1 MKEMTPRERVYA
13 ALNFQE
19 TDRVPISFAGGVG
32 NRIVE
37 SAPDGMICSELYK
50 YLGITNP
57 EPIMISPTFNLVNHP
72 DEQAV
77 QRLHSDV
84 RAVWGTPLHPAVNA
98 DGTPNIVSTT
108 VNTHQSIGH
117 KVKRVGLYDMPV
129 DDPMLYM
136 TTEKDIDEYPWP
148 DLDARID
155 IPEEL
160 IERARHFHE
169 DTDYFVAGLTGREN
183 PWYFFETA
191 MQRWLIDMKLRPKF
205 YHKMMGKTV
214 ERMLAYNEQWYG
226 VMGKY
231 LDAAWVGEDLGTQE
245 NPFISHDDYLEF
257 CKPYQATIIKSIR
270 KHLRPE
276 AKIII
281 HSCGSV
287 YPFIEDFIEIGVNV
301 LNPVQTLAKNMEPW
315 RLKRDF
321 GGRIAF
327 LGGFDTQ
334 TLLSLGT
341 VEEVKEGVRRLIQ
354 QLAHGGGFVFGTSHN
369 IQPNTPLENI
379 TAAFDTAVEYGRYPI
394 PESTGGNFIDFVKGL
409 NLSERE
415 VSQ

>member
-1 MKEMTPRERVYA
+1 ME
-13 ALNFQE
+13 
-19 TDRVPISFAGGVG
+19 
-32 NRIVE
+32 
-37 SAPDGMICSELYK
+37 
-50 YLGITNP
+50 
-57 EPIMISPTFNLVNHP
+57 
-72 DEQAV
+72 
-77 QRLHSDV
+77 
-84 RAVWGTPLHPAVNA
+84 
-98 DGTPNIVSTT
+98 
-108 VNTHQSIGH
+108 
-117 KVKRVGLYDMPV
+117 
-129 DDPMLYM
+129 
-136 TTEKDIDEYPWP
+136 
-148 DLDARID
+148 
-155 IPEEL
+155 
-160 IERARHFHE
+160 
-169 DTDYFVAGLTGREN
+169 
-183 PWYFFETA
+183 
-191 MQRWLIDMKLRPKF
+191 RWLIDMKLRPKF
-205 YHKMMGKTV
+205 FHKMMGKTV

-245 NPFISHDDYLEF
+245 NPLISHDDYLEF
-257 CKPYQATIIKSIR
+257 CKPYQAAIIKSIR

-301 LNPVQTLAKNMEPW
+301 LNPVQTLARNMEPW

-354 QLAHGGGFVFGTSHN
+354 QLAPGGGFVFGTSHN

-379 TAAFDTAVEYGRYPI
+379 TAAFDTAVEYGKYPI
-394 PESTGGNFIDFVKGL
+394 PEPTGGNFIDFVKGL

-415 VSQ
+415 VS